1 MSVSDLSLF
10 RALKARMSWLQ
21 KRQDVLAENVANADT
36 PRFVARDLKPLDL
49 SAYVENGTRL
59 QPIRTSAKHMNLSMS
74 GTGRIAEARA
84 VETSSF
90 ETTPSGNSVSLEG
103 EMMKVA
109 QTQMDYQLATGLYG
123 RGVGLIKTALG
134 RA

>member
-49 SAYVENGTRL
+49 SAYVENGSRL
-59 QPIRTSAKHMNLSMS
+59 QPTRTSGKHMNLAMS
-74 GTGRIAEARA
+74 GTAGITESRA
-84 VETSSF
+84 VRTASF

-109 QTQMDYQLATGLYG
+109 KTQMDYQLATGLYG